1 MTVADH
7 GITPDLVGGTVT
19 QAQIDQAVHTI
30 ITLCGWQPWPVRRET
45 LVVRAPGDPEVFLPT
60 TRLAEV
66 HSITIDGKNIDV
78 EDIEWWEDGILEVTP
93 SRRGGWPRRFRVE
106 ADVTH
111 GHDVGALLGLVGA
124 MARRAAQPQE
134 DYSVGRI
141 SVSAPGTM
149 TPQSTEWRIIDQFK
163 LGPMP

>member
-7 GITPDLVGGTVT
+7 GITPDQVGGTVT

-30 ITLCGWQPWPVRRET
+30 STLCGWQPWPVRRET
-45 LVVRAPGDPEVFLPT
+45 LTVRAPGDPEVFLPT
-60 TRLAEV
+60 TRLTEL
-66 HSITIDGKNIDV
+66 HGLKINGRDTSLDDV
-78 EDIEWWEDGILEVTP
+78 QWWDDGILEVTP
-93 SRRGGWPRRFRVE
+93 PRRCGWPRQFRVE

-141 SVSAPGTM
+141 SISAPGAM
-149 TPQSTEWRIIDQFK
+149 TPQSTEWRIIDQYK